1 MTNNVKTITS
11 ETEKRQVP
19 RMRTLDQA
27 YKMIKETDEHTQVS
41 KTLIRQLLIKGVL
54 PSIPCGKKKLFNYD
68 QLIELLANPENLQGL
83 EYDYMPKKSKNNII
97 KSKYP
102 DIKPI
107 IV

>member
-1 MTNNVKTITS
+1 MTNS

-41 KTLIRQLLIKGVL
+41 KTLIRNLLVSGIL
-54 PSIPCGKKKLFNYD
+54 PSIPCGRKKLLNFD
-68 QLIELLANPENLQGL
+68 KLIELLANPENLQGL
-83 EYDYMPKKSKNNII
+83 EEEYDYTPKKPKPTII
-97 KSKYP
+97 KSKYD

-107 IV
+107 II